1 MEHTKAHRLFRKN
14 FVACL
19 RHVEDWGF
27 EGIGFGGID
36 CEENEIVP
44 TRTCNDIQK
53 LIDDRR
59 KHYEMCE
66 KLGVAVENLETKKQA
81 LEMLQITLDNQ
92 RRNNAKFAAEL
103 KAI

>member
-1 MEHTKAHRLFRKN
+1 MKQTKAQRLFLKN
-14 FVACL
+14 FIICR
-19 RHVEDWGF
+19 RHVESWGF
-27 EGIGFGGID
+27 EGFGFMGID
-36 CEENEIVP
+36 CEENETVP

-53 LIDDRR
+53 LIDGRR
-59 KHYEMCE
+59 KHYEVCE
-66 KLGVAVENLETKKQA
+66 NLGVAVENLETKKQA